1 MQTSDEPADFTRL
14 DDSALLS
21 WRARAR
27 TELERLPLRSA
38 SREALSALYD
48 ASLDEL
54 VERVETLLA
63 DPESLGNDA
72 LETDLYILRDQ
83 LRTGP
88 DAADEAAS
96 HTGKEIALSD

>member
-27 TELERLPLRSA
+27 TELERLPPRSA

-54 VERVETLLA
+54 VERA
-63 DPESLGNDA
+63 RKAWAKPS
-72 LETDLYILRDQ
+72 
-83 LRTGP
+83 
-88 DAADEAAS
+88 
-96 HTGKEIALSD
+96 